1 MESVHLLTHN
11 TELARL
17 AAVESYRI
25 LDTPPEADF
34 DQLVA
39 LASTLFSTPIAS
51 VTVMAEDR
59 LWFKSAKGLDV
70 CEAPRQDVFCQ
81 LTVAQKS
88 QLVIEDTQQD
98 ALFRDNPLVVHA
110 PFIRAYAGIP
120 LINEEGYAIGTF
132 CVMDHVPRR
141 FSETELT
148 LLTILANQAMKLM
161 ELRREIVQ
169 RTELSKQLQIFYEQQ
184 AKSQELWK
192 QAMDAVGDGV
202 WDYDLITGHY
212 FFGPNWRK
220 MLGYQSEPL
229 LPQLETLRALIHE
242 EDQPRFTSYLQGY
255 LQGQFPEYKI
265 EYRIRCKNGEYKWV
279 LSRGMVV
286 ERTAEDTP
294 KRMIGTHTD
303 ISQSK
308 LLEQSI
314 WQQAHTDNL
323 TGLPNRRLFLDRL
336 QQAIYSSQREQ
347 KKFALFFMDLDG
359 FKAVND
365 QHGHLAGD
373 QLLIEIASRIQK
385 MSRQADTFAR
395 FAGDEFAI
403 LAINISNSEDMV
415 LHANKI
421 LQVVKEPIP
430 LNGYAASVSI
440 SIGIAIFPDHG
451 CTVDTLIRHADQAM
465 YEAKE
470 SGKNTCVVYHPHHP

>member
-1 MESVHLLTHN
+1 MLNHN

-17 AAVESYRI
+17 TAVESYRI
-25 LDTPPEADF
+25 IDTPPQADF

-59 LWFKSAKGLDV
+59 LWFKSSIGLDI

-88 QLVIEDTQQD
+88 RLVIEDTLQD
-98 ALFRDNPLVVHA
+98 ALFKENPFVIHA
-110 PFIRAYAGIP
+110 PYIRAYAGIP
-120 LINEEGYAIGTF
+120 LMNDEGYAIGTF
-132 CVMDHVPRR
+132 CLMDHVPRH
-141 FSETELT
+141 FSEAELM

-161 ELRREIVQ
+161 ELRREIIQ
-169 RTELSKQLQIFYEQQ
+169 RTELSKQLQVFYEQQ

-192 QAMDAVGDGV
+192 QALDAVGDGV

-212 FFGPNWRK
+212 FVGPNWRK

-229 LPQLETLRALIHE
+229 LPQLETLRALIHQ
-242 EDQPRFTSYLQGY
+242 EDQARFANYLQGY
-255 LQGQFPEYKI
+255 LDGQFPEYKI
-265 EYRIRCKNGEYKWV
+265 EYRIRCKNGDYKWV

-286 ERTAEDTP
+286 ERTAEDAP

-314 WQQAHTDNL
+314 WQQALTDTL
-323 TGLPNRRLFLDRL
+323 TGLPNRRLLLDRL
-336 QQAIYSSQREQ
+336 QQAIYSSQREH
-347 KKFALFFMDLDG
+347 KEFALFFMDLDG

-365 QHGHLAGD
+365 IHGHLAGD
-373 QLLIEIASRIQK
+373 QLLTEIANRVQK
-385 MSRQADTFAR
+385 ISRQADTFAR

-403 LAINISNSEDMV
+403 LAGNLQKNEDI
-415 LHANKI
+415 AQYAQKI
-421 LQVVKEPIP
+421 LHTVSEPVALHGQTVTI
-430 LNGYAASVSI
+430 SI
-440 SIGIAIFPDHG
+440 SIGIALFPDHG
-451 CTVDTLIRHADQAM
+451 CSVDSLIRHADQAM
-465 YEAKE
+465 YIAKQ
-470 SGKNTCVVYHPHHP
+470 SGKNAFVLYQPNCV